1 MKFYLTLAVCL
12 GLLLIFLG
20 TKAGKMR
27 FHEDPDLMEQEIL
40 HYIPIGNPIADAKT
54 IMKQNGFKCEYR
66 EKGTFVEERY
76 DENAPGRVR
85 QTIYEDVDFLYC
97 DISKGFFIVAR
108 RWQAALIHRERLV
121 TKISVSTGLIGP

>member
-40 HYIPIGNPIADAKT
+40 HHTPIGSPIADAKI
-54 IMKQNGFKCEYR
+54 IMEQNGFKCEYR
-66 EKGTFVEERY
+66 EKETFAEVRY
-76 DENAPGRVR
+76 DKNAPGRLR
-85 QTIYEDVDFLYC
+85 QTVYEDVDSLYC
-97 DISKGFFIVAR
+97 DISKGFIVAR
-108 RWQAALIHRERLV
+108 RWQASLVHKERLV
-121 TKISVSTGLIGP
+121 TEVSVSTGLIGP